1 MLSRDQDFKKEFYY
15 FLDKLKRK
23 ENFNLLRF
31 SDGELFMLQKKGIIL
46 GSFLIKI
53 GNRFKGFKKFPK
65 YDHKT
70 FNPKKHNDFL
80 KKLIESF
87 TYKSK
92 EYYVGI
98 NCKCCVGNKDH
109 LFQFSNF
116 LKKDHDN
123 LTFSNVLLNANYP
136 LFRDEFYPIIRERG
150 ANVICNI
157 NADLTNLDWVKK
169 SFRIENDSF
178 SDLTPIEIIKDYI
191 STNNIRNEVF
201 LFSASSFSNVAQYEL
216 AKSFPNNTYID
227 IGTTLSEEFKIPA
240 SREYLDN
247 YKQGKISEL
256 KYCIW

>member
-1 MLSRDQDFKKEFYY
+1 VLNREQDFTKEFYF
-15 FLDKLKRK
+15 FLEKFKKK

-31 SDGELFMLQKKGIIL
+31 SDGELFMLQKKGIHL

-53 GNRFKGFKKFPK
+53 GNRYKGLKKFPK

-70 FNPKKHNDFL
+70 FNPQKHNDFL

-98 NCKCCVGNKDH
+98 NCKCCVGEKNH

-123 LTFSNVLLNANYP
+123 LTWSNVLLNRNYP
-136 LFRDEFYPIIRERG
+136 LFREEFYPIIRERG

-169 SFRIENDSF
+169 SFRINNDSF
-178 SDLTPIEIIKDYI
+178 SDLAPIEKIKNYI
-191 STNNIRNEVF
+191 SINNITNEVF

-216 AKSFPNNTYID
+216 AKSFPENTYID

-240 SREYLDN
+240 SREYIDN
-247 YKQGKISEL
+247 YKNGKISEL